1 MRADAAERTE
11 HGTTILV
18 CLAAWLVPGGGHLW
32 LGRRV
37 KGFILLAALI
47 VMFGLGLALQ
57 GRLFPFEF
65 SQPLVGLAAFGDLVR
80 ASAAAT
86 RPVSFEVHALAV
98 HGDQVLAEWTITVE
112 ARAGGRRIR
121 WRGMSVAAYRADGR
135 IATWREYWNPADLAA
150 AST

>member
-37 KGFILLAALI
+37 KGVILLAALV

-65 SQPLVGLAAFGDLVR
+65 SQPLVGLAAFADVGIGLPYFLAWSMGWGQGQVVAVTYEYANAFLIVAGLLNMLV
-80 ASAAAT
+80 
-86 RPVSFEVHALAV
+86 
-98 HGDQVLAEWTITVE
+98 VLDAYDI
-112 ARAGGRRIR
+112 ACGRK
-121 WRGMSVAAYRADGR
+121 
-135 IATWREYWNPADLAA
+135 
-150 AST
+150 